1 MALGIVDTIDDPS
14 NPVSGTVKENET
26 EQVYPWKDPNFPSTG
41 LGKGAAVTY
50 DIDYTVPSPVA
61 TNLQGYVPTTTEITT
76 GVTGPLTVQL
86 GETLIVKRGGAV
98 KGNVNINNGNL
109 FVEDTGTIE
118 GDITVDQEGSFIVRK
133 GGMVKGNV
141 NINSGSAMKVV
152 NKGNIK
158 GNVVINQANR
168 LIIGNAVD
176 GGTIVGS
183 LTVDKIRKVT
193 ITATSKINP

>member
-14 NPVSGTVKENET
+14 NPVSGTVKEDQT
-26 EQVYPWKDPNFPSTG
+26 ELVYPWKDPNFPSTG

-61 TNLQGYVPTTTEITT
+61 TNLKGYVPTTTDITT
-76 GVTGPLTVQL
+76 PVDGPLNVNT
-86 GETLIVKRGGAV
+86 GETLNIKRGGAV
-98 KGNVNINNGNL
+98 KGAIVVSNGNL
-109 FVEDTGTIE
+109 IIEDTGTVS
-118 GDITVDQEGSFIVRK
+118 GDITVNNEGSFIVRK
-133 GGMVKGNV
+133 GGTVVGTV
-141 NINSGSAMKVV
+141 VVNSGSALKVV
-152 NKGNIK
+152 NKGKVTGTIS
-158 GNVVINQANR
+158 VMQANR